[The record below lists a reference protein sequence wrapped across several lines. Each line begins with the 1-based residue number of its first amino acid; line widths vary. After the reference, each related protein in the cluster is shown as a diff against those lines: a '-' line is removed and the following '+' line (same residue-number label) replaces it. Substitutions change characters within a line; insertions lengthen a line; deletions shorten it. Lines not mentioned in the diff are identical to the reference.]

1 MTTYITQLD
10 VSLHEDEEKKLQS
23 QGFKK
28 INVDLNKGAGGKYI
42 YIWYKKES
50 RSAPITGLQVTF
62 NDDMA
67 VGLINAGYTKID
79 KDLNAGARGYYLYL
93 WYFRGS
99 GEYHTPIV
107 EIDVTTD
114 AKSEAHKFLQDWER
128 LDCDLNRGAGGNL
141 IYAWVKR
148 EKQTYICDVSASDS
162 YGSDTEYFLEGY
174 IRVDEDT
181 NRGANGAY
189 VFIWYR
195 QTTDSQRALRD
206 LKVSTND
213 LHYQTLKQQGYTSV
227 SVNLNEG
234 TGGNKVYLWYKKRGC
249 NNPIKAI
256 TLLLNTDVVQEYK
269 KAGVTVIDRNINLGN
284 NGHTEYLCVYR

>member
-1 MTTYITQLD
+1 MTTYITHLD
-10 VSLHEDEEKKLQS
+10 VSLHEAEEEKLQS
-23 QGFKK
+23 QGFMK

-79 KDLNAGARGYYLYL
+79 KDLNAGARGFYLYL

-128 LDCDLNRGAGGNL
+128 LDCDLNRGAGGNW
-141 IYAWVKR
+141 IHAWVKR
-148 EKQTYICDVSASDS
+148 EKQTYICDK
-162 YGSDTEYFLEGY
+162 
-174 IRVDEDT
+174 
-181 NRGANGAY
+181 NR
-189 VFIWYR
+189 FKWIM
-195 QTTDSQRALRD
+195 
-206 LKVSTND
+206 
-213 LHYQTLKQQGYTSV
+213 QGYTSV
-227 SVNLNEG
+227 SVNLNER
-234 TGGNKVYLWYKKRGC
+234 TGGNQVYLWYKKRGC

-269 KAGVTVIDRNINLGN
+269 KAGVTVIDRNINLGLDRHLDQHYLRSCPRSSSVIQASHCTSSCAP
-284 NGHTEYLCVYR
+284 NGASAGPDHPLAPHHLRSLSTSPPHILSLRTPM